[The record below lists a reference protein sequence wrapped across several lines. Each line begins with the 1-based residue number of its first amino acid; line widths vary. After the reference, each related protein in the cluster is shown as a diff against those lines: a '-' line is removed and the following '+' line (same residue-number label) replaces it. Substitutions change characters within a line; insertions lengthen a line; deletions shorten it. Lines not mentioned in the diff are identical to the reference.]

1 MPDNSKE
8 NRIATILQ
16 RAQGGPGDPHYL
28 GYLECFNQHLYF
40 EAHEV
45 LEHLW
50 LPQRQGPD
58 GPFLKGLIQLAGAF
72 VHLQKR
78 RLLPAA
84 ALLRMAEKNLKSYA
98 PVHHLLDVTAIL
110 ALIQQWSGKIESEGT
125 APDTLSRSVMP
136 QLKLI
141 GP

>member
-28 GYLECFNQHLYF
+28 GYLECFNQRLYF

-50 LPQRQGPD
+50 LPQRRGPD

-78 RLLPAA
+78 RVLPAA
-84 ALLRMAEKNLKSYA
+84 ALLRMAEENLKSYA

-110 ALIQQWSGKIESEGT
+110 ALIQQWSGKSESEGT
-125 APDTLSRSVMP
+125 APDTLSRSAMP

-141 GP
+141 GQ